1 MSQKNH
7 YQIGQESSQLG
18 MHFEPDKLLGSASYP
33 VTQTFWKQYRE
44 QFLTSPKPVQLVI
57 ELCYHELGEW
67 EHNTE
72 DTDQGKQDLELAVL
86 LVEELVK
93 SVLERYREE

>member
-1 MSQKNH
+1 MAKRTD
-7 YQIGQESSQLG
+7 QIGQEWSQLEL
-18 MHFEPDKLLGSASYP
+18 HFEPDKLSGSKSYP

-86 LVEELVK
+86 LIGELVK
-93 SVLERYREE
+93 SVLERYK